1 MILMMAAL
9 MGAVLQVG
17 VGIGFS
23 IIAGP
28 PMMVLLG
35 TDVAVPLLLLLNTLV
50 SAVATDWRLLRAEW
64 AIIKT
69 SLIGCVA
76 GIGLGALTFTLL
88 SEAVLLGITALLLT
102 IGVAATLFRV
112 RVTARGFLTISGL
125 SGLATVWAAT
135 PGPLMV
141 LGLIASGRNG
151 AEVRKLVQ
159 PIALVA
165 YGLALMLHMMSGRQS
180 VFSTPDLMGLLG
192 AAIAGSIVGRVI
204 GKYLPVPLISNTI
217 RVISILAAVVLFRR
231 ALLF

>member
-1 MILMMAAL
+1 MILMLAAL

-50 SAVATDWRLLRAEW
+50 SAVATDWRLLRVEW
-64 AIIKT
+64 GIIKT
-69 SLIGCVA
+69 SLIGCIV
-76 GIGLGALTFTLL
+76 GIGLGALTFALL
-88 SEAVLLGITALLLT
+88 SEAVLLGITAVLLT
-102 IGVAATLFRV
+102 VGVAATLFRV
-112 RVTARGFLTISGL
+112 RVSARAFLTISGL

-141 LGLIASGRNG
+141 LGLIASGRDG

-180 VFSTPDLMGLLG
+180 VFSTPDLVGLIG
-192 AAIAGSIVGRVI
+192 AAVVGSMVGRVF
-204 GKYLPVPLISNTI
+204 GKYLPVPLISTTI

-231 ALLF
+231 ALLL

>member
-1 MILMMAAL
+1 MILMLAAL
-9 MGAVLQVG
+9 IGAVLQVG

-50 SAVATDWRLLRAEW
+50 SAVATDWRLLRVEW
-64 AIIKT
+64 AVIKT

-76 GIGLGALTFTLL
+76 GIALGALTFALL

-102 IGVAATLFRV
+102 VGVAATLFKIRV
-112 RVTARGFLTISGL
+112 GARVFLAISGL

-141 LGLIASGRNG
+141 LGLIASGRDG
-151 AEVRKLVQ
+151 GEVRKLVQ

-165 YGLALMLHMMSGRQS
+165 YGLALMLHIMSGRQS
-180 VFSTPDLMGLLG
+180 LFSTPGLLG
-192 AAIAGSIVGRVI
+192 LLGTAIVGSLLGRMF
-204 GKYLPVPLISNTI
+204 GKYLPVPLIATTI

-231 ALLF
+231 ALFL